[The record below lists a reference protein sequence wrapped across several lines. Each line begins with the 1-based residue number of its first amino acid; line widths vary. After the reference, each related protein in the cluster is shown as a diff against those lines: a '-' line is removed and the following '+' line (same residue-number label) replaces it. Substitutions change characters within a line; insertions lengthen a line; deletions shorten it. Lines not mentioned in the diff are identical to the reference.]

1 MNEGTEV
8 QEHELICQQG
18 MSRNDERP
26 SPDGS
31 PGMAVAGLCDVDPH
45 NYTMCLQKV
54 SSPSMM
60 TTSVIV

>member
-45 NYTMCLQKV
+45 NYTM
-54 SSPSMM
+54 
-60 TTSVIV
+60 